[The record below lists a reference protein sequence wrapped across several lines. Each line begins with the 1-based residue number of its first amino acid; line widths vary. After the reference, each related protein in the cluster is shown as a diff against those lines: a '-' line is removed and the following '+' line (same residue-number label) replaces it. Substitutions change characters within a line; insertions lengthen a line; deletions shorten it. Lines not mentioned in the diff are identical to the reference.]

1 MCAFFTGSY
10 HNFVYIFVNLG
21 HFCTAIAVSSSS
33 KGGFF
38 KGGGRVFCVLEKE
51 EVEISAIQL
60 NFFTRVLDKWY
71 YCCS

>member
-1 MCAFFTGSY
+1 MLFLTGSY

-38 KGGGRVFCVLEKE
+38 KGGWMEGGFFFVLEKE
-51 EVEISAIQL
+51 EVEISAIQFL
-60 NFFTRVLDKWY
+60 REF
-71 YCCS
+71 